1 MNEING
7 INNSF
12 VEGLA
17 AKPVANNKE
26 LGKNEFLKLMI
37 AQLNNQDP
45 LSPQENGDFIAQLAQ
60 FSSVEG
66 IENLNT
72 SMGSMA
78 TSFRSSQALQA
89 SALVGRTVLTEI
101 DSAMLQPGGQ
111 VSGMIDLQSSTS
123 DLKVNIANEAGVLV
137 NQISLGSKERGEIH
151 FVWTGKDSEGNP
163 LPAGKYKFEAMGSNS
178 GVETQAGMALSA
190 NVDSVSIDKNRA
202 ITLNLS
208 GIGTI
213 PLDEV
218 KQIM

>member
-7 INNSF
+7 ISNSF

-151 FVWTGKDSEGNP
+151 FVWTGKDS
-163 LPAGKYKFEAMGSNS
+163 
-178 GVETQAGMALSA
+178 
-190 NVDSVSIDKNRA
+190 
-202 ITLNLS
+202 
-208 GIGTI
+208 
-213 PLDEV
+213 
-218 KQIM
+218 